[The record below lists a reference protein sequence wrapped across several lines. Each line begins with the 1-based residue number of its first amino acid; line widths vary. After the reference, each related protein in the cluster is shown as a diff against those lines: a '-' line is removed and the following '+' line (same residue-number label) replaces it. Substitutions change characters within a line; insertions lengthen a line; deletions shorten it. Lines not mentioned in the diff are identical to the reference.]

1 MRVQVLRKRPTTDPG
16 TWVEG
21 QDLVASEYRGS
32 STVERY
38 IDPSDTSLKDF
49 AKDPKLSMD
58 DYYKFRIISTKKFAP

>member
-1 MRVQVLRKRPTTDPG
+1 VQVLRKRSTTDPA

-21 QDLVASEYRGS
+21 QDQVASEYRGS

-49 AKDPKLSMD
+49 AKDSKLSMD
-58 DYYKFRIISTKKFAP
+58 DYYKFRIISTKRFAP